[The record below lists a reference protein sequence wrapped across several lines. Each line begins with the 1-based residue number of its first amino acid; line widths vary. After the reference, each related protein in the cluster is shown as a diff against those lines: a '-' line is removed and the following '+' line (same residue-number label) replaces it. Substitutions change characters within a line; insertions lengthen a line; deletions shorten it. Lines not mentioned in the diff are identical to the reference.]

1 MERLKGV
8 EKTLIFCGEEIMS
21 VYELSKNQ
29 LIELKQNYLF
39 KRDENIS
46 YDKLLDA
53 DIIVSDEE
61 IFNEYENVKFS
72 EDDFFNI

>member
-1 MERLKGV
+1 
-8 EKTLIFCGEEIMS
+8 MS

>member
-1 MERLKGV
+1 
-8 EKTLIFCGEEIMS
+8 MS

-29 LIELKQNYLF
+29 LIELKQNFLF

>member
-1 MERLKGV
+1 
-8 EKTLIFCGEEIMS
+8 MS
-21 VYELSKNQ
+21 VYELNKNQ

-72 EDDFFNI
+72 EDDFFNIWNKRGK

>member
-1 MERLKGV
+1 
-8 EKTLIFCGEEIMS
+8 MS

-29 LIELKQNYLF
+29 FIELKQNFLF

-61 IFNEYENVKFS
+61 IFNKYKNVKFS

>member
-1 MERLKGV
+1 
-8 EKTLIFCGEEIMS
+8 MS

-29 LIELKQNYLF
+29 FIELKQNFLF

-72 EDDFFNI
+72 EDDFFNIWNKRGK

>member
-1 MERLKGV
+1 
-8 EKTLIFCGEEIMS
+8 MS
-21 VYELSKNQ
+21 VYELNKNQ

-61 IFNEYENVKFS
+61 IFNEYGNVEFS

>member
-1 MERLKGV
+1 
-8 EKTLIFCGEEIMS
+8 MS
-21 VYELSKNQ
+21 VYELNKNQ

>member
-1 MERLKGV
+1 
-8 EKTLIFCGEEIMS
+8 MS
-21 VYELSKNQ
+21 VYKLSKNQ

>member
-1 MERLKGV
+1 M
-8 EKTLIFCGEEIMS
+8 T
-21 VYELSKNQ
+21 VYELTKDR
-29 LIELKQNYLF
+29 LYELKQSHLF
-39 KRDENIS
+39 KRDKNIS

>member
-1 MERLKGV
+1 
-8 EKTLIFCGEEIMS
+8 MS

-39 KRDENIS
+39 KKDENIS